1 MTSTTHYEFNAEIS
15 KLMRIIIHNFYSSKE
30 IFLRELISNASDA
43 IDKAKYNIILNNK
56 NEEILQNGFIEGKI
70 KVYANNETNT
80 LTIEDNGIG
89 MTENDVVSCLGTIA
103 KSGTEEFIKNVMQQ
117 NKDNNNNNV
126 DLIGQFG
133 IGFYSGFLVAD
144 KVQVITKHIE
154 STDNNIILW
163 ESNSSEGYN
172 ISYLENNDDEFK
184 HGTKI
189 ILYLNSDQLEYLE
202 ENKISDIIKKYSGY
216 ISHSIYLLK
225 KIKVEKVKESNNEN
239 NENNEK
245 SEDEDIENINMDELD
260 ESKLDED
267 KVDEVDDDKSDEDK
281 SDEDKVDDDK
291 VDEDK
296 VDDDKVD
303 DDKVDDDKVDDDK
316 VDDDKVDDDKVED
329 DKVEDDKVDENKL
342 EDDKVEDDKVDENKL
357 EDDKVVEDEYKFEF
371 VEISSKPIWTKDPK
385 TVSEED
391 YTKLY
396 KSLSNDYDTYQ
407 TYKHFRAEGD
417 VEFSAIIFIPKH
429 APFNMFD
436 NKKPSKNM
444 KLYVKKVLITDN
456 CEDLFPEYLNFITGI
471 VDCNDLPLNASREL
485 LQQSKIIKK
494 INKVLVRKTIELIN
508 ELRDNEPDYLKFYDN
523 YSKNIKLAIH
533 EDNNNKTKLLNFLMF
548 PTNKSNDKLISLE
561 NYIENMKENQEG
573 IYYIIGSSLDNVKTS
588 AFIEKLTK
596 KDYEILFMCDP
607 LDEYIMQQ
615 LKDFNDK
622 KFINVIK
629 DTINID
635 DSTEETKEENKDHT
649 ELCAKLKEILSN
661 SVSNVIVSKKLE
673 SHPAIVTN
681 PMGWS
686 ANMERIVKAQ
696 ALNNQMSP
704 FMFSQKVLEI
714 NPEHSLIKKFIS
726 SDYDKTIAE
735 LLLHV
740 GMLAG
745 GYELPNTNNFLLS
758 LYNSIM

>member
-70 KVYANNETNT
+70 KVYANNEMNT

-89 MTENDVVSCLGTIA
+89 MTENDVISCLGTIA

-144 KVQVITKHIE
+144 RVQVITKHIE
-154 STDNNIILW
+154 STDDNIILW

-225 KIKVEKVKESNNEN
+225 KIKVEKIKEPNNEN
-239 NENNEK
+239 IENNEK
-245 SEDEDIENINMDELD
+245 SEDEDIENINMDEL
-260 ESKLDED
+260 ENKLDED
-267 KVDEVDDDKSDEDK
+267 KVEDEIDKIDEEDVDEVDKIDEEDK
-281 SDEDKVDDDK
+281 DVDEVDEKNKEDENEVVEKDKVDVDKGEENK

-296 VDDDKVD
+296 GEENKEEEN
-303 DDKVDDDKVDDDK
+303 
-316 VDDDKVDDDKVED
+316 KVE
-329 DKVEDDKVDENKL
+329 
-342 EDDKVEDDKVDENKL
+342 
-357 EDDKVVEDEYKFEF
+357 EDEYKFEF

-508 ELRDNEPDYLKFYDN
+508 ELKDNETDYLKFYDN

-548 PTNKSNDKLISLE
+548 PTNKSNDKLITLD

-635 DSTEETKEENKDHT
+635 ESTEDNKEENKDHNEVCT
-649 ELCAKLKEILSN
+649 KLKEILST

-726 SDYDKTIAE
+726 SDYDKAIAE